1 MVSLISQHIITRSY
15 TLTLR
20 LIKRPLSA
28 SVKEAE
34 ELTRVAKKNGVRTMV
49 GLQGR

>member
-1 MVSLISQHIITRSY
+1 M
-15 TLTLR
+15 LTLR
-20 LIKRPLSA
+20 LLQRPMAA

-34 ELTRVAKKNGVRTMV
+34 ELTKVAMDNGVRTMV